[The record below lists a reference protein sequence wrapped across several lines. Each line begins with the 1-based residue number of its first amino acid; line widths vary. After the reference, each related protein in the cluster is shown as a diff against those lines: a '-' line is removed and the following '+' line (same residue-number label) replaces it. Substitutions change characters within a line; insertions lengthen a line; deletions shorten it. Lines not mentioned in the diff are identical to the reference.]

1 MSTHNHIYMQ
11 SNLFT
16 NFRRGGQK
24 GQNIVLIIIIIAM
37 IVDIF
42 LNLKSGV
49 TQGLNQKVQIA
60 FSIVVALFCI
70 LLLL

>member
-1 MSTHNHIYMQ
+1 MQ

-16 NFRRGGQK
+16 NFRKGGQM
-24 GQNIVLIIIIIAM
+24 GQNIVLIIII
-37 IVDIF
+37 IF

>member
-1 MSTHNHIYMQ
+1 M
-11 SNLFT
+11 
-16 NFRRGGQK
+16 

-70 LLLL
+70 LLLP

>member
-1 MSTHNHIYMQ
+1 M
-11 SNLFT
+11 
-16 NFRRGGQK
+16 

-42 LNLKSGV
+42 LNLQSGV

>member
-1 MSTHNHIYMQ
+1 MQ

-16 NFRRGGQK
+16 NFRKGGQM

-42 LNLKSGV
+42 LNLKSGM

>member
-1 MSTHNHIYMQ
+1 M
-11 SNLFT
+11 
-16 NFRRGGQK
+16 

-60 FSIVVALFCI
+60 FIVVALFCI